1 MRKYLVLISLIL
13 IILVSNACASDSA
26 DPALVRDT
34 SKELLC
40 TCGDCEL
47 VVSNCDC
54 PTASEMTAL
63 VEKKLSQGQ
72 SKEQVILY
80 FVVQYGNRVLAAPN
94 NS

>member
-1 MRKYLVLISLIL
+1 MSLIL
-13 IILVSNACASDSA
+13 IILVSSACASANA
-26 DPALVRDT
+26 DPALIRDM
-34 SKELLC
+34 SKELMC
-40 TCGDCEL
+40 TCGDCDL

-80 FVVQYGNRVLAAPN
+80 FVVQHGNQVLAAPN
-94 NS
+94 NP

>member
-1 MRKYLVLISLIL
+1 MRKYLILISLIL
-13 IILVSNACASDSA
+13 IFLVSSACASASA

-34 SKELLC
+34 SKDLMC
-40 TCGDCEL
+40 TCGACDLVLSDCH
-47 VVSNCDC
+47 C
-54 PTASEMTAL
+54 PTASEMTTL

-80 FVVQYGNRVLAAPN
+80 FVVQYGNRVLAAPD